1 MTMRR
6 IIPCLDVAD
15 GRVVKGVR
23 FSELRDAGDPVEQA
37 MRYEAEGADEICI
50 LDISAT
56 DQGRAHALGVIERVR
71 SELSI
76 PLAAG
81 GGVRSLADATRL
93 LEAGADK
100 VAVNSAALASRAL
113 VGEISDAL
121 GAQCCVVAIDAARH
135 LGGWQAL
142 SRGGR
147 TATGVDAVSW
157 ARETAKLGAGE
168 ILLTSWDRDGTGG
181 GYDLELLRA
190 VTSEVSIP
198 VIASGGAAEPLHMV
212 EAIAAGADAVLAASI
227 FHDRKWSVG
236 RVKHELAGRGVPVR
250 RAVRGEE
257 MKMEFR

>member
-121 GAQCCVVAIDAARH
+121 GAQCCVVAIDATRV
-135 LGGWQAL
+135 
-142 SRGGR
+142 RFP
-147 TATGVDAVSW
+147 D
-157 ARETAKLGAGE
+157 
-168 ILLTSWDRDGTGG
+168 
-181 GYDLELLRA
+181 
-190 VTSEVSIP
+190 
-198 VIASGGAAEPLHMV
+198 IAFFLKQNSL
-212 EAIAAGADAVLAASI
+212 
-227 FHDRKWSVG
+227 
-236 RVKHELAGRGVPVR
+236 
-250 RAVRGEE
+250 
-257 MKMEFR
+257 